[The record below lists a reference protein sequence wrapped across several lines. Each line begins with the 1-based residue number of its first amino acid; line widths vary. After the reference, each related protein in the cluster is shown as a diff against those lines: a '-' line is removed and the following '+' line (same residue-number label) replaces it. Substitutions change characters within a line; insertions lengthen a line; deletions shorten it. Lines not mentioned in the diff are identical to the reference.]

1 MLNLTSFFGNL
12 ALIVLTFTICLRPL
26 VQVLP
31 RISILKNLLA
41 KRRLIGNTSAILF
54 VLHFLTQLPF
64 IPFTTNPKD
73 RIFYGLLAAPL
84 MMLLFLTGNNFAVKI
99 LKRKWKY
106 LHQLIHPLFILAS
119 IHKGYPS
126 GILLFVIVYGLRLLA
141 YKKVILW

>member
-54 VLHFLTQLPF
+54 ILHFLTLLPS
-64 IPFTTNPKD
+64 IPFTTDPAN
-73 RIFYGLLAAPL
+73 RVFYGSLAAPL
-84 MMLLFLTGNNFAVKI
+84 MLILFLTGNNFAVKI